1 MSATTTTEVIVAKFK
16 LEKET
21 RNTYKFAEVDDTGNE
36 AGAWGKIGSLYVQK
50 TAFPR
55 GATAPKE
62 IEITIKVAA

>member
-1 MSATTTTEVIVAKFK
+1 MSTDTTTTQITARFK

-21 RNTYKFAEVDDTGNE
+21 RNTFKFAEVDSDGND
-36 AGAWGKIGSLYVQK
+36 AGAWGKVGSLYVQK

-62 IEITIKVAA
+62 IEITIKVA